1 MSNNE
6 ITLDKHISNR
16 YNQELEEIRSKVLEM
31 GGLVEEQLDNGLQSL
46 LKTDPD
52 LGWQVARSDY
62 RVNAMEVDIDE
73 QCVQILARR
82 QPAASD
88 LRLVVAITKTIA
100 DLERIGDQAERLG
113 KLAIKLSDNPIAHEP
128 MGELRHMGN
137 LVKERLQAALDAFAR
152 LDAKDAL
159 EIIRQD
165 HDVDDKFNS
174 IMRQLITY
182 MMEDPRQIK
191 DMMRVSWCARSLER
205 IGDHTSNICEYIV
218 YLVEGK
224 DIRHTSYE
232 EKVEMLDNV

>member
-6 ITLDKHISNR
+6 IILDKHISNR

-52 LGWQVARSDY
+52 LGLQVARSDY
-62 RVNAMEVDIDE
+62 RVNALEVDIDE

-113 KLAIKLSDNPIAHEP
+113 KLAIKLSDNPIAHGP

-137 LVKERLQAALDAFAR
+137 LVKERLQSTLDAFAR
-152 LDAKDAL
+152 LNAKDAL
-159 EIIRQD
+159 MIIQQD
-165 HDVDDKFNS
+165 QDVDEKFNA
-174 IMRQLITY
+174 IMRQLVTY

-224 DIRHTSYE
+224 DIRHTSFE
-232 EKVEMLDNV
+232 EKVDMLENV